1 MHFLR
6 EYLRRLWATLRGS
19 PTDPDL
25 ELELRFHVEQAE
37 EELRGKG
44 HSPAEAARLARA
56 HLGGLPQAMEALRD
70 QHALPFVRSVGQDV
84 RFGLRVLRRNP
95 LLTLTAT
102 LSIALGIGVNSVLFM
117 YADAYMLRPL
127 PVADADAV
135 VTVRA
140 STREGRWQGI
150 AYANYR
156 DLRECLSSFEGL
168 IARQRVSSSF
178 ARAQQ
183 DSRDMR
189 VGMLVSNNFFDVLG
203 VRPELGRTFGPDEGV
218 APGRDPVVVLGHDF
232 WATVLGA
239 DDTVVDDVVWLNG
252 VAFTVIGVTEESFT
266 GMGAILRP
274 AFYAPAAMAKS
285 LGGDE
290 DLLESRTGGRFGVYG
305 RLRPGVSRQ
314 AAHAEVEAQ
323 WAGLQREH
331 PDANVGS
338 MLAVRTVRQER
349 IQDDPSAAALF
360 PILMGLAFTV
370 LLIACAN
377 VASLL
382 FRWATARSVEVATR
396 MALGGGA
403 SRLLRQFLTESLLL
417 ALLGTAVG
425 IALAFVTTRLAGNL
439 AGQGDGLPLFI
450 ELRMNHR
457 ALFFSLAL
465 TGVTAVLAGLAP
477 ARYGLKTRLVSL
489 LNHARQGEAGRSQAL
504 GRSALVVVQVALSM
518 ALLVNMSLMMG
529 SIGRSIAADPGYGT
543 DRRLRMTLD
552 TSHTRYGPAR
562 TRAFYRQLVDEV
574 RTLPGVTSV
583 ALASRLPLDRGA
595 GASVERVI
603 PEGYPLPADRED
615 ESVLAAV
622 VDGSYFDTMGTR
634 IRRGRAFDEHDT
646 EQSPRVAVVNERFAD
661 VYWPGQNPV
670 GRRLRL
676 NRDSERPWLE
686 VVGVAETGKYRFINE
701 APTAFVFL
709 PFSQNPRTRMSAL
722 VEASTDA
729 NAVSL
734 AGPLR
739 DVVRSLDVA
748 QPIFGLQTVS
758 SFFQWR
764 VIAPQLQVL
773 NVVGTMG
780 ALGLVLTLVGL
791 YGLVAYSAARRTREI
806 GIRRAM
812 GAGTGRVVWLV
823 MRQGVTLSFAG
834 IVAGGLLGVMSAG
847 LVGSLMA
854 EVERPSP
861 MTFVVVPLALIGLT
875 LGACYLP
882 ARRAARMNPAVALRY
897 E

>member
-1 MHFLR
+1 MTVLR
-6 EYLRRLWATLRGS
+6 EYLRRLWGALRRS

-25 ELELRFHVEQAE
+25 ERELRFHLEQAE
-37 EELRGKG
+37 EELRGQG
-44 HSPAEAARLARA
+44 HSPAEAARLARVR
-56 HLGGLPQAMEALRD
+56 LGGLPQSMEALRD
-70 QHALPFVRSVGQDV
+70 QRGLPWLDDLRADV
-84 RFGLRVLRRNP
+84 RIGLRMLRRNP

-102 LSIALGIGVNSVLFM
+102 VSIALGIGVNSVLFM

-135 VTVRA
+135 VAVTALTV
-140 STREGRWQGI
+140 EGPRRQGI

-156 DLRECLSSFEGL
+156 DLRERLSSFEGL
-168 IARQRVSSSF
+168 FARRRVSYSF
-178 ARAQQ
+178 ARARQ
-183 DSRDMR
+183 DSREMR
-189 VGMLVSNNFFDVLG
+189 VGMLVSDNFFDVLG
-203 VRPELGRTFGPDEGV
+203 VRPKRGRTFGPDEGV
-218 APGRDPVVVLGHDF
+218 VPGRDPVVVLSHDF
-232 WATVLGA
+232 WATVLDA

-266 GMGAILRP
+266 GMGAIFRP
-274 AFYAPAAMAKS
+274 AFYVPAVMAES

-290 DLLESRTGGRFGVYG
+290 GLLESRTGRPFLVHG
-305 RLRPGVSRQ
+305 RLRPGVPQQ

-331 PDANVGS
+331 PDADVGS
-338 MLAVRTVRQER
+338 TLAVRTVRQQR
-349 IQDDPSAAALF
+349 IEGDPSVVILF
-360 PILMGLAFTV
+360 PMMMGLAFTV

-382 FRWATARSVEVATR
+382 LRWATARSVEVATR

-417 ALLGTAVG
+417 ALLGTGVG
-425 IALAFVTTRLAGNL
+425 IALSFFTIRLVGNI
-439 AGQGDGLPLFI
+439 AGQGDGLPLVI
-450 ELRMNHR
+450 EPRMNHR
-457 ALFFSLAL
+457 ALLVSLVL

-489 LNHARQGEAGRSQAL
+489 LNHARQGEAGRTRML
-504 GRSALVVVQVALSM
+504 GRSVLVVVQVALSM
-518 ALLVNMSLMMG
+518 VLLVTTGLMMD
-529 SIGRSIAADPGYGT
+529 SIGKSVALDPGYRT
-543 DRRLRMTLD
+543 DRRLMMTLD
-552 TSHTRYGPAR
+552 TSHVQYRPAR
-562 TRAFYRQLVDEV
+562 TRAFYRQLVEEV
-574 RTLPGVTSV
+574 RALPGVTSV
-583 ALASRLPLDRGA
+583 ALASRLPLDRG
-595 GASVERVI
+595 GSVERII
-603 PEGYPLPADRED
+603 PEGYRLPPDRED
-615 ESVLAAV
+615 EAVQAAV
-622 VDGSYFDTMGTR
+622 VDGGYFDTMGTH

-646 EQSPRVAVVNERFAD
+646 AQTPRVAIVNERFAD
-661 VYWPGQNPV
+661 MYWPGQNPV

-676 NRDSERPWLE
+676 NGDSERPWLE
-686 VVGVAETGKYRFINE
+686 VVGVAETGKYRSITE

-709 PFSQNPRTRMSAL
+709 PFSQNPRTRMFAL

-734 AGPLR
+734 AAPLR

-764 VIAPQLQVL
+764 VIAPQLRVL
-773 NVVGTMG
+773 RMGGAMG

-812 GAGTGRVVWLV
+812 GAGTGRVLWLV
-823 MRQGVTLSFAG
+823 MRQGVILSLAG
-834 IVAGGLLGVMSAG
+834 IVVGGLLSATIAG
-847 LVGSLMA
+847 LLGSLMA
-854 EVERPSP
+854 GLMSSPSP
-861 MTFVVVPLALIGLT
+861 MTFVVVPFALIALT

-882 ARRAARMNPAVALRY
+882 ARRAARMNPAAALRR

>member
-1 MHFLR
+1 MPVVH
-6 EYLRRLWATLRGS
+6 EYLRRLWGALRRRS
-19 PTDPDL
+19 TDPDL
-25 ELELRFHVEQAE
+25 ERELRFHLEQAE

-44 HSPAEAARLARA
+44 HSPAEAARLARVR
-56 HLGGLPQAMEALRD
+56 LGGLPQSMEALRD
-70 QHALPFVRSVGQDV
+70 QRGWPWLEDLRTDV
-84 RFGLRVLRRNP
+84 KIGGRMLRRNP

-102 LSIALGIGVNSVLFM
+102 VSIALGIGVNSVLFM

-140 STREGRWQGI
+140 STMEGRWQGI

-156 DLRECLSSFEGL
+156 DLRERLSSFEGL
-168 IARQRVSSSF
+168 IARRRVSSSF
-178 ARAQQ
+178 ARARQ
-183 DSRDMR
+183 DSREMH
-189 VGMLVSNNFFDVLG
+189 VGMLVSDNFFDVLG
-203 VRPELGRTFGPDEGV
+203 VRAEQGRTFGPDEGV
-218 APGRDPVVVLGHDF
+218 VPGRDPVVVLGYDF
-232 WATVLGA
+232 WATVLDA
-239 DDTVVDDVVWLNG
+239 DDTLVDDVVWLNG

-266 GMGAILRP
+266 GMSAILRP
-274 AFYAPAAMAKS
+274 EFYVPAAMAES

-290 DLLESRTGGRFGVYG
+290 GVLESRTGDTFGVYG

-314 AAHAEVEAQ
+314 AAQAEVEAQ
-323 WAGLQREH
+323 WAGLQREY

-338 MLAVRTVRQER
+338 TLAVRTVRQER
-349 IQDDPSAAALF
+349 IQEDPSMAILI

-382 FRWATARSVEVATR
+382 LRWATARSVEVATR

-417 ALLGTAVG
+417 ALLGTGVG
-425 IALAFVTTRLAGNL
+425 IALSFFTIRFVGNM
-439 AGQGDGLPLFI
+439 AGQGDGLPLVI
-450 ELRMNHR
+450 ELRMDHR
-457 ALFFSLAL
+457 ALLFSLTL

-489 LNHARQGEAGRSQAL
+489 LNHARQGEAGRSRTL

-518 ALLVNMSLMMG
+518 VLLVTTGLMMD
-529 SIGRSIAADPGYGT
+529 SIGKSVALDPGYRT

-595 GASVERVI
+595 SAERVI

-622 VDGSYFDTMGTR
+622 VDDSYFDTMGTR
-634 IRRGRAFDEHDT
+634 IRRGRAFDENDT
-646 EQSPRVAVVNERFAD
+646 AQSPRVAIVNERFAD

-676 NRDSERPWLE
+676 KRDSERPWLE
-686 VVGVAETGKYRFINE
+686 VVGVAETGKYRLIIE

-764 VIAPQLQVL
+764 VIAPQRRILRMM
-773 NVVGTMG
+773 GAMG

-806 GIRRAM
+806 GIRRAL

-834 IVAGGLLGVMSAG
+834 IVAGGLVGAMSVG
-847 LVGSLMA
+847 LLGSLMA
-854 EVERPSP
+854 GVERPSP
-861 MTFVVVPLALIGLT
+861 MTFVVVPSALIGLT

-882 ARRAARMNPAVALRY
+882 ARRAARMNPAAALRY

>member
-1 MHFLR
+1 MRVVR
-6 EYLRRLWATLRGS
+6 EYLLRLWAMLRRS
-19 PTDPDL
+19 PADTDL
-25 ELELRFHVEQAE
+25 ERELRFHLELAE

-56 HLGGLPQAMEALRD
+56 RLGGFPQVMEALRD
-70 QHALPFVRSVGQDV
+70 QRTLPFLNSVGQDV
-84 RFGLRVLRRNP
+84 RYGLRVLRRNP
-95 LLTLTAT
+95 ILTLTAT

-140 STREGRWQGI
+140 STMEGRWQGI

-156 DLRECLSSFEGL
+156 DLRERLSSFEGL
-168 IARQRVSSSF
+168 FARRRVSSSF
-178 ARAQQ
+178 ARARQ
-183 DSRDMR
+183 DSREMR
-189 VGMLVSNNFFDVLG
+189 VGMLVSDNFFDVLG
-203 VRPELGRTFGPDEGV
+203 VRPERGRTFGPDEGV
-218 APGRDPVVVLGHDF
+218 VPGRDPVVVLAHDF

-239 DDTVVDDVVWLNG
+239 GDSVVDDVVWLNG

-274 AFYAPAAMAKS
+274 AFYVPAAMAQS

-290 DLLESRTGGRFGVYG
+290 DLLEGRTGGRFGVYG

-331 PDANVGS
+331 PDANVDS
-338 MLAVRTVRQER
+338 TLAVRTVRQER
-349 IQDDPSAAALF
+349 IEDDPSAAALF

-382 FRWATARSVEVATR
+382 FRWAAARSAEVATR

-457 ALFFSLAL
+457 ALLFSLAL

-489 LNHARQGEAGRSQAL
+489 LNHARQGEAGRSRTL

-518 ALLVNMSLMMG
+518 ALLVNMSLMMD
-529 SIGRSIAADPGYGT
+529 SIGRSIAADPGYRT

-595 GASVERVI
+595 GVERVV

-622 VDGSYFDTMGTR
+622 VDDSYFDTMGTR
-634 IRRGRAFDEHDT
+634 IRRGRAFDENDT
-646 EQSPRVAVVNERFAD
+646 ARSPRVAVVNERFAD
-661 VYWPGQNPV
+661 AYWPGQNPV

-676 NRDSERPWLE
+676 NRESERPWLE

-722 VEASTDA
+722 VEASNDA

-764 VIAPQLQVL
+764 VIAPQLQVM
-773 NVVGTMG
+773 NVVGAMG

-823 MRQGVTLSFAG
+823 MRQGATLSLAG
-834 IVAGGLLGVMSAG
+834 IWPADSSA
-847 LVGSLMA
+847 
-854 EVERPSP
+854 R
-861 MTFVVVPLALIGLT
+861 
-875 LGACYLP
+875 
-882 ARRAARMNPAVALRY
+882 
-897 E
+897 

>member
-1 MHFLR
+1 MTVLR
-6 EYLRRLWATLRGS
+6 EYLRRLWGALRRS

-25 ELELRFHVEQAE
+25 ERELRFHLEQAE
-37 EELRGKG
+37 EELRGQG
-44 HSPAEAARLARA
+44 HSPAEAARLARVR
-56 HLGGLPQAMEALRD
+56 LGGLPQSMEALRD
-70 QHALPFVRSVGQDV
+70 QRGWPWLDDLRADV
-84 RFGLRVLRRNP
+84 RIGLRMLRRNP

-102 LSIALGIGVNSVLFM
+102 VSIALGIGVNSVLFM

-127 PVADADAV
+127 PVAHADAV

-140 STREGRWQGI
+140 STLEGRWQGI

-156 DLRECLSSFEGL
+156 DLRERLSSFEGL
-168 IARQRVSSSF
+168 VARRRVSSSF
-178 ARAQQ
+178 AQARQ
-183 DSRDMR
+183 DSRKMS
-189 VGMLVSNNFFDVLG
+189 VGMLVSDNFFDVLG
-203 VRPELGRTFGPDEGV
+203 VRPERGRTFGPDEGV

-232 WATVLGA
+232 WATVLDA

-266 GMGAILRP
+266 GMDAILRP
-274 AFYAPAAMAKS
+274 AFYVPAVMAES
-285 LGGDE
+285 LGGEE
-290 DLLESRTGGRFGVYG
+290 DVLESRTGGRFGVYG
-305 RLRPGVSRQ
+305 RLRPGVSQQ
-314 AAHAEVEAQ
+314 AALAEVEAQ

-331 PDANVGS
+331 PDADVGS
-338 MLAVRTVRQER
+338 TLAVRTVRQER
-349 IQDDPSAAALF
+349 IQDDPSVA
-360 PILMGLAFTV
+360 ILIPMMMGLAFTV

-382 FRWATARSVEVATR
+382 SRWATARSVEVATR

-417 ALLGTAVG
+417 ALLGTGVG
-425 IALAFVTTRLAGNL
+425 IALSFFTIRLVGNI
-439 AGQGDGLPLFI
+439 AGQGDGVPLVI
-450 ELRMNHR
+450 EPRMDHR
-457 ALFFSLAL
+457 ALLFSLTL

-477 ARYGLKTRLVSL
+477 ARYGLKTRLVSV
-489 LNHARQGEAGRSQAL
+489 LNRARQGDAGGPRTL
-504 GRSALVVVQVALSM
+504 GRSTLVVVQVALSM
-518 ALLVNMSLMMG
+518 ALFVTTGLMMD
-529 SIGRSIAADPGYGT
+529 SIGKSVALDPGYRT

-595 GASVERVI
+595 SVERVI
-603 PEGYPLPADRED
+603 PEGYPLPAGRED

-622 VDGSYFDTMGTR
+622 VDDSYFDTMGTR
-634 IRRGRAFDEHDT
+634 IRRGRAFDENDR
-646 EQSPRVAVVNERFAD
+646 EQSPRVAIVNQRFAD
-661 VYWPGQNPV
+661 MYWPGQNPV

-676 NRDSERPWLE
+676 NDDSERPWLE
-686 VVGVAETGKYRFINE
+686 VVGVAETGKYRLIIE

-739 DVVRSLDVA
+739 EVVRSLDVA

-758 SFFQWR
+758 SFFEWR
-764 VIAPQLQVL
+764 VIAPQRRVL
-773 NVVGTMG
+773 RMVGAMG

-791 YGLVAYSAARRTREI
+791 YGLVAYSAGRRTREI

-823 MRQGVTLSFAG
+823 MRQGVTLSLAG
-834 IVAGGLLGVMSAG
+834 IVAGGFLGAMSAG
-847 LVGSLMA
+847 LLGSLMA
-854 EVERPSP
+854 GVERPSP
-861 MTFVVVPLALIGLT
+861 MTFVVVPSALIGLM

-882 ARRAARMNPAVALRY
+882 ARRAARMNPAAALRR